1 MKLPRPPAHVEPY
14 VRILGVDGARD
25 FLLTF
30 GGSEVYF
37 PARPGARSQVAAR
50 VGPERAAALG
60 EALGHLKAR
69 VPTAKP
75 WLAACMIAEGK
86 TIAETVRVLH
96 VTDVTVRRWLASMP
110 GDGGSDDPR
119 TDPRQMR
126 LF

>member
-1 MKLPRPPAHVEPY
+1 MTLPRPPAHVEPY
-14 VRILGVDGARD
+14 VRVLGVEGARD

-96 VTDVTVRRWLASMP
+96 VTDVTVRRWLASRP
-110 GDGGSDDPR
+110 DDGEDGGLKS
-119 TDPRQMR
+119 DPRQLR
-126 LF
+126 LL